1 MLCVRKPL
9 IATCAADKSVRIW
22 NYVDKTMELMRTF
35 EEDPCSIALHP
46 NGLHVLV
53 GFTDKLRL
61 MNLLMDDIR
70 TFKEFSIKA
79 CIECKFSRGG
89 DLFAAAAGNAVNV
102 YNFYTFVCIA
112 QLRGH
117 NQKVLSLNFDPS
129 GTSLLS
135 AGMDGGVICWDLNKG
150 VRTGELNQKG
160 VVYTSAAIG
169 PNGEAL
175 AAGTDKLIKNQDLKT
190 LLQINIGAAA
200 EINRLVFKSKVYNK
214 NLKLVHVGSIA
225 SNEAVGSVGYNV
237 SKSALAAY
245 VRSLGR
251 ELYKKNVIVTGI
263 LPGGFI
269 APGNA
274 MERLKNK
281 NIKDYKKFIKMRIP
295 RASMGNVN
303 EVLPMLLFLCSKHS
317 AMMGGCLVPIDAGEG
332 KAYQI

>member
-1 MLCVRKPL
+1 MKHVDVVLH
-9 IATCAADKSVRIW
+9 IAGGG
-22 NYVDKTMELMRTF
+22 F
-35 EEDPCSIALHP
+35 
-46 NGLHVLV
+46 GL
-53 GFTDKLRL
+53 K
-61 MNLLMDDIR
+61 
-70 TFKEFSIKA
+70 
-79 CIECKFSRGG
+79 
-89 DLFAAAAGNAVNV
+89 
-102 YNFYTFVCIA
+102 
-112 QLRGH
+112 
-117 NQKVLSLNFDPS
+117 
-129 GTSLLS
+129 
-135 AGMDGGVICWDLNKG
+135 
-150 VRTGELNQKG
+150 
-160 VVYTSAAIG
+160 
-169 PNGEAL
+169 
-175 AAGTDKLIKNQDLKT
+175 DKLIKNQDLKT